1 MRLYLYFYIPIK
13 NIVMIHKLFNSLER
27 HVYLADNVGT
37 LIIIGET
44 NFTDG
49 IYLFDGVN
57 YTLLAVI
64 NSDGFISD
72 LNAHKNNKGNPHSV
86 NKYQIGLG
94 NVTNESKSTMF
105 TNPFF
110 TGRATVELAP
120 TNSNHV
126 VRKLELDNKQGQFG
140 IPVYLNYYQTDT
152 PETTEPTTLWYNP
165 TTDLV
170 KEYDTM
176 MGWRIIHGSQ
186 IYFFGDLMYIYEGD
200 LSTNRMRLAG
210 MAPKSDL
217 TETLMNL
224 SRAIENI
231 PTVYSPIFQNQLT
244 VRLGNVDL
252 LDVRRATPTSSGG
265 LLTVSRIESDFI
277 TSEAFFVG
285 NKPVATK
292 EYVDSK
298 ILTPLKTMKLKLTFT
313 SGNLSVSIISNNI
326 GEITDVRSA
335 APGRI
340 SIFMSNDVADS
351 SANSILINNNMPR
364 YSETSSQNYT
374 IRLLPDVS
382 VPCIFELEV
391 LNSSRIATSAIAIVD
406 EYIEIIHLSDGAT
419 PPPPEPMP

>member
-1 MRLYLYFYIPIK
+1 
-13 NIVMIHKLFNSLER
+13 MIHKLFNSLER

-64 NSDGFISD
+64 NSDGFISA
-72 LNAHKNNKGNPHSV
+72 LNEHKNNKTNPHAVTKSQV
-86 NKYQIGLG
+86 GLG

-120 TNSNHV
+120 TDSNHV

-140 IPVYLNYYQTDT
+140 IPVYLNYYQTDN
-152 PETTEPTTLWYNP
+152 PGEVEPTSLWYNP

-170 KEYDTM
+170 QEYSIQ
-176 MGWRIIHGSQ
+176 MGWRRVYGSQ

-224 SRAIENI
+224 SRAIETI
-231 PTVYSPIFQNQLT
+231 PTVDSPIFQNQLT
-244 VRLGNVDL
+244 VKLGTADL
-252 LDVRRATPTSSGG
+252 LDVRRATPTSNRG

-277 TSEAFFVG
+277 TSEAFFIG
-285 NKPVATK
+285 NKPLATK
-292 EYVDSK
+292 EYVDSIIDVPLK
-298 ILTPLKTMKLKLTFT
+298 ILKLKLTFA
-313 SGNLSVSIISNNI
+313 SGNLSVSVISNNI
-326 GEITDVRSA
+326 GEIIDVRSL

-340 SIFMSNDVADS
+340 SIHMNNDVTDS
-351 SANSILINNNMPR
+351 SVNSILVNNNMPR
-364 YSETSSQNYT
+364 YSEASSQNYT
-374 IRLLPDVS
+374 IRLIPDTS
-382 VPCIFELEV
+382 VPCSFELEV
-391 LNSSRIATSAIAIVD
+391 LNSSRVATSSIAIVD
-406 EYIEIIHLSDGAT
+406 EYIEIIYL
-419 PPPPEPMP
+419 PQPI